1 MFSHEVSNIRILY
14 FMFEGPG
21 FLAASDNVEQ
31 AGVHQTTVQAKLVKR
46 RLDIP
51 KKILLKTNLS
61 TNYYIKKLSK
71 YVCAMCN
78 RYIIHIH
85 M

>member
-31 AGVHQTTVQAKLVKR
+31 AGVHQTTV
-46 RLDIP
+46 
-51 KKILLKTNLS
+51 
-61 TNYYIKKLSK
+61 
-71 YVCAMCN
+71 
-78 RYIIHIH
+78 
-85 M
+85 